1 MDNAATALSIPQL
14 LYEEGSFGVFVL
26 VTIILGGGGAW
37 LTGRAIAGTW
47 RPAWQVA
54 VYMLILGAS
63 VRFIH
68 MALFEGTLLSPHYY
82 LVDTLVCLVFGF
94 SGYRYTR
101 ARQMVRQYSWLN
113 EGAGLMRWRRRSP

>member
-1 MDNAATALSIPQL
+1 METAATAFSIPQL
-14 LYEEGSFGVFVL
+14 LHEEGSFGVFLL

-54 VYMLILGAS
+54 IYMLILGGA

-68 MALFEGTLLSPHYY
+68 MALFGGTLLSPHYY
-82 LVDTLVCLVFGF
+82 VVDTLFCLAFVFA
-94 SGYRYTR
+94 GYRYTR
-101 ARQMVRQYSWLN
+101 AHQMVRQYGWLN

>member
-1 MDNAATALSIPQL
+1 MDDVSTAFSIPNL
-14 LYEEGSFGVFVL
+14 LYEEQSLGVFIL
-26 VTIILGGGGAW
+26 VTIILGGGAAW

-54 VYMLILGAS
+54 VYMMMLACA

-82 LVDTLVCLVFGF
+82 VVDTLVCMGFGF
-94 SGYRYTR
+94 AGFRVTR
-101 ARQMVRQYSWLN
+101 VQQMIRQYSWLN
-113 EGAGLMRWRRRSP
+113 VRTGTMRWRRQTP